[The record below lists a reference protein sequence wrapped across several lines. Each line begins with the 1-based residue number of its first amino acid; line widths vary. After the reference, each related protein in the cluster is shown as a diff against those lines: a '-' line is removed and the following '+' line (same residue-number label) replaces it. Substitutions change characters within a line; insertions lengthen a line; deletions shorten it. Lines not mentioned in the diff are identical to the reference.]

1 MVLLFSAALRI
12 LAVRGVPSLGAPERE
27 EPRSM
32 GLLLLMPAATAS
44 IKAALRG
51 GYGAAA
57 GRAKPA
63 NSLFMRSI

>member
-1 MVLLFSAALRI
+1 MVLLFSAAPRI
-12 LAVRGVPSLGAPERE
+12 PSVRGVPSLGAPERE

-32 GLLLLMPAATAS
+32 GLLLLMPAAAAS